1 MRKLYDALLIL
12 ISKIESDKLLHCL
25 LCLIFASFIATSILK
40 ISTTAVTIIS
50 SIILTNIPIIGKEM
64 FDKKSY
70 GVFSVADIIWGEIGM
85 TLGILLSLY

>member
-25 LCLIFASFIATSILK
+25 LCLIFAGFIATSILK
-40 ISTTAVTIIS
+40 ISTTTVTIIL

-70 GVFSVADIIWGEIGM
+70 GIFSVADIIWGETGM